1 MTLPPSPAQSNP
13 AHGCVPSHKPH
24 SFADVSRDSRSLFVG
39 IIADN
44 AGASSAENAA
54 GECSGQKLATV
65 SARIALILKKK
76 SQLLPHIV
84 QLLRLLKW
92 TTRFLGMVPPAP
104 RLPLSQYVN

>member
-13 AHGCVPSHKPH
+13 AHGCASSHKPH
-24 SFADVSRDSRSLFVG
+24 SFADVSRDFRSLFVG

-54 GECSGQKLATV
+54 GECSGQSLATV

-84 QLLRLLKW
+84 QLQLLKW
-92 TTRFLGMVPPAP
+92 TTRFLGMVLPAP
-104 RLPLSQYVN
+104 RLPLSQYAY